1 MISIRLIEYND
12 LETLKSLENECF
24 VSPWKESDLLYEM
37 KVNPINTI
45 YVAIDENK
53 VVGFIDYMTTFNSAT
68 ISQIAVT
75 KSYRKQGVATMLLKK
90 MFESFPTS
98 GDEVVEFTTLEV
110 RASNVAAQKLYI
122 KNGFEVITTKK
133 NYYSNG
139 EDAIYMVK
147 RMN

>member
-1 MISIRLIEYND
+1 
-12 LETLKSLENECF
+12 
-24 VSPWKESDLLYEM
+24 LLYEM
-37 KVNPINTI
+37 KANPINTI